1 MKLKYMTGETVFARY
16 LPVDSF
22 GNTELQQVLFAE

>member
-1 MKLKYMTGETVFARY
+1 MKLKYLTGETIFARY

-22 GNTELQQVLFAE
+22 GNT